1 MSSPAPI
8 VANVTP
14 GKPAGKRGVM
24 LRILLFVVVLGLIGW
39 ALWYFLEGRW
49 NESTD
54 DAYVNGN
61 VVQITPMVPGTVVS
75 IGADDGAL
83 VREGQL
89 LVRLDSSDAQAAL
102 AQSEAALARAVRQVR
117 GLYNGIDSSQALL
130 STRRVELDR
139 ARADFARRQ
148 SLAGTGA
155 ISSEELAHARDQL
168 SAAEAAV
175 DVSSQKVASDSALVD
190 NTGVA
195 TQPDV
200 QAAAAQVRQAY
211 INNARVQI
219 VAPVTGYVAR
229 RAVQLGQRVQPGAPL
244 MAVVPLEQVWV
255 DANFKE
261 TQLTHMRIGQPVALR
276 ADIYGSDVDYKGH
289 ILSLGIGTGSAFAL
303 LPAQNASGNWIK
315 IVQRLPVRIA
325 LDPEQ
330 VRKHPLRI
338 GLSMSVDVNLHGQ
351 DGELLSTKPIDKPV
365 LTTDVYAHQLQDADA
380 LVTKIIEANL
390 PGSAH
395 ASAAHAQAAHAAAIP
410 ATANR

>member
-8 VANVTP
+8 VAKVTP
-14 GKPAGKRGVM
+14 SKPAGRRGMM
-24 LRILLFVVVLGLIGW
+24 LRILLLVVVVGLIAW
-39 ALWYFLEGRW
+39 LLWYFLIGRW

-54 DAYVNGN
+54 DAYVSGN
-61 VVQITPMVPGTVVS
+61 VVQITPMIPGTVVS

-83 VREGQL
+83 VREGQM
-89 LVRLDSSDAQAAL
+89 LVQFDSSDSQAAL
-102 AQSEAALARAVRQVR
+102 AQTEAALARSVRQVR

-130 STRRVELDR
+130 ATRRVELER

-155 ISSEELAHARDQL
+155 VSAEELAHARDQL
-168 SAAEAAV
+168 SAAEAALS
-175 DVSSQKVASDSALVD
+175 VSTQKLATDSALVD

-211 INNARVQI
+211 LNNARAQI

-229 RAVQLGQRVQPGAPL
+229 RSVQLGQRVQPGSAL
-244 MAVVPLEQVWV
+244 MAVVPLEQAWV

-261 TQLTHMRIGQPVALR
+261 TQLKHMRLGQEVALH
-276 ADIYGSDVDYKGH
+276 ADIYGDGVDYRGR
-289 ILSLGIGTGSAFAL
+289 IVSLGIGTGSAFAL

-325 LDPEQ
+325 LDPDE

-338 GLSMSVDVNLHGQ
+338 GLSMSADVNLHAQ
-351 DGELLSTKPIDKPV
+351 DGELLPSKPV
-365 LTTDVYAHQLQDADA
+365 EKPLLTTDVYAHQLQDADA
-380 LVTKIIEANL
+380 LVTKIIDANL
-390 PGSAH
+390 PASLRTSASRPSTAH
-395 ASAAHAQAAHAAAIP
+395 A
-410 ATANR
+410 TASR

>member
-14 GKPAGKRGVM
+14 SKPAGRRGM
-24 LRILLFVVVLGLIGW
+24 LLRILLLVVVVGLVGW
-39 ALWYFLEGRW
+39 LLWYFLIGRW

-83 VREGQL
+83 VREGQM
-89 LVRLDSSDAQAAL
+89 LVQFDSSDSQAAL
-102 AQSEAALARAVRQVR
+102 AQTEANLVRTVRQVR

-130 STRRVELDR
+130 ATRRVELER

-148 SLAGTGA
+148 ELAGTGA
-155 ISSEELAHARDQL
+155 ISVEELAHARDQL
-168 SAAEAAV
+168 SASEAALS
-175 DVSSQKVASDSALVD
+175 VSSQKLASDTALVD
-190 NTGVA
+190 NTGIA
-195 TQPDV
+195 AQPDV

-211 INNARVQI
+211 LTNARAQI

-229 RAVQLGQRVQPGAPL
+229 RSVQLGQRVQPGAAL

-261 TQLTHMRIGQPVALR
+261 TQLTKMRLGQPVALHS
-276 ADIYGSDVDYKGH
+276 DIYGSDVEYRGR
-289 ILSLGIGTGSAFAL
+289 IASLGIGTGSAFAL

-325 LDPEQ
+325 LDPDE

-338 GLSMSVDVNLHGQ
+338 GLSMSAEVNLHGH
-351 DGELLSTKPIDKPV
+351 DGKLLPDKPV
-365 LTTDVYAHQLQDADA
+365 DKPLLTTTVYAHQLQDADA
-380 LVTKIIEANL
+380 LVAKLIDANL
-390 PGSAH
+390 PASTH
-395 ASAAHAQAAHAAAIP
+395 ASTARAVATP
-410 ATANR
+410 ANANH

>member
-1 MSSPAPI
+1 M
-8 VANVTP
+8 
-14 GKPAGKRGVM
+14 M
-24 LRILLFVVVLGLIGW
+24 LRLLLLVVVLGLIGW
-39 ALWYFLEGRW
+39 SFWYFLVGRW
-49 NESTD
+49 YESTD
-54 DAYVNGN
+54 DAYVSGN

-75 IGADDGAL
+75 IGADDGSL

-89 LVRLDSSDAQAAL
+89 LVQLDSSDTKATLAQA
-102 AQSEAALARAVRQVR
+102 EASLARTVRQVR

-130 STRRVELDR
+130 ANRRVDLAR
-139 ARADFARRQ
+139 ARADYARRQ

-155 ISSEELAHARDQL
+155 ISTEELAHAHDQL

-175 DVSSQKVASDSALVD
+175 DVSAQKVASDSALVD
-190 NTGVA
+190 NAGVA

-200 QAAAAQVRQAY
+200 QAAAAQLRLAY

-229 RAVQLGQRVQPGAPL
+229 RSVQLGQRVQPGAAL

-261 TQLTHMRIGQPVALR
+261 TQLKHMRLGQPVALN
-276 ADIYGSDVDYKGH
+276 ADIYGSSVDYTGR
-289 ILSLGIGTGSAFAL
+289 IVSLGIGTGSAFAL

-325 LDPEQ
+325 LDADE

-351 DGELLSTKPIDKPV
+351 DGELLSSKPVDKPV
-365 LTTDVYAHQLQDADA
+365 LTTTVYEHQLQDADA
-380 LVTKIIEANL
+380 LVAKIIAANL

-395 ASAAHAQAAHAAAIP
+395 ASASHASAAHA
-410 ATANR
+410 TASR